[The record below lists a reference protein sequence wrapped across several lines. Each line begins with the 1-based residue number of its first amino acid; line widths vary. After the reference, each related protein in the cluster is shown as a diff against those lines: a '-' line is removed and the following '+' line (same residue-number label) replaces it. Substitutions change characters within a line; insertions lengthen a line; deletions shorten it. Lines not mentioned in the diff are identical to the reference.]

1 MQQRNCVDAFWAKAH
16 LLRDPTRKICSNV
29 GSSRLTCFS
38 LERRRRRR
46 DGKKG
51 RDGGQAGQAVATMSE
66 FMKKLRCL
74 EDKVK
79 LQQTDI
85 DTLYGMCQTAH
96 KRITLQDNRITELET
111 TNVAVQEVAVQK
123 TTTVEVMEPPKKRQ
137 RKDED
142 GQGNH
147 LGWSFLTDM
156 QGNTVAHMTIWNH
169 AKILPSL
176 TLWRTVARGTS
187 LGNIALRT
195 GPSMASGTKPRWRPS
210 RS

>member
-1 MQQRNCVDAFWAKAH
+1 
-16 LLRDPTRKICSNV
+16 
-29 GSSRLTCFS
+29 
-38 LERRRRRR
+38 
-46 DGKKG
+46 
-51 RDGGQAGQAVATMSE
+51 MSE
-66 FMKKLRCL
+66 LMKKLRCL

-79 LQQTDI
+79 LQQKDI
-85 DTLYGMCQTAH
+85 DTLYDMCQTAH

-147 LGWSFLTDM
+147 LGRSFLTDM

-169 AKILPSL
+169 AK
-176 TLWRTVARGTS
+176 
-187 LGNIALRT
+187 NIAFADIMAHGCTRDELGKNCAKNGPLNGLWYKATMETFQQLIERLRQQCWT
-195 GPSMASGTKPRWRPS
+195 EAILSQASQRVPVSNPSIQC
-210 RS
+210 

>member
-16 LLRDPTRKICSNV
+16 LLRDPTRKIRSNV

-66 FMKKLRCL
+66 LMKKLRCL

-79 LQQTDI
+79 LQQKDI
-85 DTLYGMCQTAH
+85 DTLYDMCQTAH

-137 RKDED
+137 RKK
-142 GQGNH
+142 G
-147 LGWSFLTDM
+147 
-156 QGNTVAHMTIWNH
+156 
-169 AKILPSL
+169 P
-176 TLWRTVARGTS
+176 GTCHTTRS
-187 LGNIALRT
+187 
-195 GPSMASGTKPRWRPS
+195 S
-210 RS
+210 R

>member
-1 MQQRNCVDAFWAKAH
+1 MAGTIHQSDYRLACCRKRWRRRLNDDDDDDDGDYVDGM
-16 LLRDPTRKICSNV
+16 LMMVVMVTVMLIMLMDPTRKICSNV

-66 FMKKLRCL
+66 LMKKLRCL

-79 LQQTDI
+79 LQQKDI
-85 DTLYGMCQTAH
+85 DTLYDMCQTAH

-137 RKDED
+137 RKK
-142 GQGNH
+142 G
-147 LGWSFLTDM
+147 
-156 QGNTVAHMTIWNH
+156 
-169 AKILPSL
+169 P
-176 TLWRTVARGTS
+176 RTC
-187 LGNIALRT
+187 RT
-195 GPSMASGTKPRWRPS
+195 TRSS
-210 RS
+210 R